1 MRAFDAI
8 AFSFTATNASHPACV
23 PDGLERLPFFP
34 VIDEKTSART
44 QVQMKALLRQMKL
57 ELAGARDTTLLLAIV
72 AGFIAWS
79 ITAVLRGIF
88 G

>member
-1 MRAFDAI
+1 
-8 AFSFTATNASHPACV
+8 
-23 PDGLERLPFFP
+23 
-34 VIDEKTSART
+34 
-44 QVQMKALLRQMKL
+44 MKALLRQMKL

-79 ITAVLRGIF
+79 ITAGLRGIF